1 MGIYRR
7 GNTYWARWRENGQE
21 RRRSLG
27 TRSKAEAER
36 LFAEI
41 AAESLTV
48 REVLARWFRFQMPR
62 CKPRSVDLYKI
73 VKKRFTGLWGDLKP
87 RELTTSVIED
97 TQETLLQI
105 GLARRSINNQIGM
118 ALQSIRWAHDRGLI
132 DSPPPKW
139 KRLKDPHDTTH
150 ARKYL
155 EPTEV
160 AKLLSTAREP
170 KWQRLEVVVLLALCA
185 GLRQQEICW
194 LEWKDIDLE
203 DGWLRVRPKKKGW
216 SPKSRSSVRDVPLS
230 PDLQEFLA
238 NAPRCGK
245 WVAPQSR
252 KGEQWCL
259 RNLAVNCR
267 HLFRAA
273 GVDDP
278 DSRHT
283 LHRLRGTFAT
293 TVLRSGGDLESLRE
307 LLGHSVLSITAG
319 YLSATSD
326 SKRRAVGDLRF
337 R

>member
-1 MGIYRR
+1 MRLYKR
-7 GNTYWARWRENGQE
+7 GQTYWADYLDGDGKRIRK
-21 RRRSLG
+21 SLG
-27 TRSKAEAER
+27 TTNRREAEARANE
-36 LFAEI
+36 LL
-41 AAESLTV
+41 AESLTV
-48 REVLARWFRFQMPR
+48 REVLDRWYKYQTVR
-62 CKPRSVDLYKI
+62 CKPRSIDLYRI
-73 VKKRFTGLWGDLKP
+73 VQRRFGGLWGDLKP
-87 RELTTSVIED
+87 RELTSAEIED

-118 ALQSIRWAHDRGLI
+118 ALQSIKWAHERGLI

-155 EPTEV
+155 EQSEV
-160 AKLLSTAREP
+160 AKLLSTVREP

-194 LEWKDIDLE
+194 LEWKDFDLDE
-203 DGWLRVRPKKKGW
+203 GWLRVRPKQGW

-238 NAPRCGK
+238 NAPRCGR

-252 KGEQWCL
+252 KGEQWCR

-267 HLFRAA
+267 RLFRAA

-293 TVLRSGGDLESLRE
+293 AVLRSGGDLESLRA

-319 YLSATSD
+319 YLSSTSD
-326 SKRRAVGDLRF
+326 SKRRAVSGLKF
-337 R
+337 